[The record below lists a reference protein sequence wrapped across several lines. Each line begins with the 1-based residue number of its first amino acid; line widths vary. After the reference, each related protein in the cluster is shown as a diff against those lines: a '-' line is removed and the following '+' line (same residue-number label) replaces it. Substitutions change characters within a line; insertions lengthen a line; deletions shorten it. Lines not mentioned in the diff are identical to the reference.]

1 MNDPGHIEGVN
12 TTTLMIVNVTVT
24 DWGMYSCEA
33 SNIVNNVT
41 SNEAILHGEYL
52 MHIFSH
58 RVCVYNNNCTSFIT
72 IQLLHTMLQ
81 LLRQ

>member
-41 SNEAILHGEYL
+41 SNGATLHGECERTT
-52 MHIFSH
+52 IWSIRFCNFSS
-58 RVCVYNNNCTSFIT
+58 RPTCSYV
-72 IQLLHTMLQ
+72 
-81 LLRQ
+81 